1 MKRLLLILPFASLL
15 LPLTYSA
22 PPNTETAI
30 IQARMK
36 ERLKQV
42 AQLKLS
48 GLAGESNQGL
58 ISVVPD
64 RKLDEKQKGILEDE
78 NRDRTLIYQ
87 LLAKKFDVP
96 VKQVAMSRV
105 VKIRKIAKAGTWLQQ
120 KDGKWIQKKE

>member
-1 MKRLLLILPFASLL
+1 MKRLLLILPLASLL

-22 PPNTETAI
+22 PPSAETAA
-30 IQARMK
+30 IQVRMK

-42 AQLKLS
+42 DQLKLS
-48 GLAGESNQGL
+48 GFAGESNKGL
-58 ISVVPD
+58 LSVVPD
-64 RKLDEKQKGILEDE
+64 KELDDKQKGILADE

-96 VKQVAMSRV
+96 VKQVAMSRA